1 MGGEKCDRH
10 AVPLRLHHGLP
21 TTPRLLTR
29 GEALL
34 LINRRDSH
42 EEPQRQEVMP
52 KAATQAPPAHAHL
65 AHLLN
70 DLGVASARAPKKPF
84 ADRLAELIDLS
95 GAIDLSEFLR
105 GLPRVQ
111 VDEAVAKEAQA
122 SEAEQDGDPRARFL
136 AQRAEMIQH
145 ITASFTLDPAAKA
158 GSPTGF
164 ILPTPGVETL
174 GDDTEAYAPYQRF
187 YALHQSEMERR
198 VHALRRSLRKQLGAA
213 STALAQLA
221 ALDTTLDATLADYSR
236 RSLAVLPTLLAR
248 HFFAL
253 RRAQE
258 EADAETE
265 RTSQPEDW
273 LGEGGW
279 LTQFHRDMQRLLLAE
294 LSLRLQ
300 PLQGM
305 QEALDFDHEDT
316 P

>member
-1 MGGEKCDRH
+1 
-10 AVPLRLHHGLP
+10 
-21 TTPRLLTR
+21 
-29 GEALL
+29 
-34 LINRRDSH
+34 
-42 EEPQRQEVMP
+42 MP

-70 DLGVASARAPKKPF
+70 YLGVASARAPKKPF

-105 GLPRVQ
+105 GLPRMQ
-111 VDEAVAKEAQA
+111 VDEAVARDAQA
-122 SEAEQDGDPRARFL
+122 SEAEQDGDPQARFL
-136 AQRAEMIQH
+136 TQRADMIQA
-145 ITASFTLDPAAKA
+145 ITASFTLDPAAKPD
-158 GSPTGF
+158 SPTGF
-164 ILPTPGVETL
+164 ILPSPRAETL
-174 GDDTEAYAPYQRF
+174 GEDAEAYAPYQRF

-198 VHALRRSLRKQLGAA
+198 VNALRRGLRKQLATA
-213 STALAQLA
+213 SAALAQLA

-253 RRAQE
+253 GRAQQ
-258 EADAETE
+258 EADAQAG

-279 LTQFHRDMQRLLLAE
+279 LAQFHRDMQRLLLAE

-305 QEALDFDHEDT
+305 LEALDFDHEDT